1 MSCPI
6 CSSTSRGAIDAALA
20 SDSHASPRRI
30 SQLFP
35 RFSRAQ
41 VRRHRDVCLLGFPRV
56 VHAMRRGDLSGED
69 LAGLLRERGLAE
81 EEIEFTLAAV
91 GRLLEGPEAGQGGGG
106 R

>member
-1 MSCPI
+1 MSCAI

-81 EEIEFTLAAV
+81 EEVGGAV
-91 GRLLEGPEAGQGGGG
+91 SAVLTVAKGGGG
-106 R
+106 P

>member
-6 CSSTSRGAIDAALA
+6 CRSPNRPAIDAMLA
-20 SDSHASPRRI
+20 SDGYASPRRI
-30 SQLFP
+30 SETFKGV
-35 RFSRAQ
+35 SRQQ

-69 LAGLLRERGLAE
+69 LAGLLRGRGLAE
-81 EEIEFTLAAV
+81 GEVAGAVATVRASAA
-91 GRLLEGPEAGQGGGG
+91 RPEGVNA